1 MITKEQIIKILKSYS
16 TYTDR
21 SRTDECVHESNFDL
35 IAKDVVKKLTI
46 PVVVGQSEQLN
57 TAWKALEWVGF
68 ERGNEFDDDDINEM
82 LGI

>member
-46 PVVVGQSEQLN
+46 PVVDCQREQLVCCCGRRHETKELRSN
-57 TAWKALEWVGF
+57 KC
-68 ERGNEFDDDDINEM
+68 
-82 LGI
+82 GICCKELIAN